1 MQYSKKQFITILL
14 VFVVSIFSYQTIVA
28 QQTFYTNGIT
38 DERNTVYAF
47 TNATIYTDYQTK
59 LLNATLLIKEGKIL
73 EVGTNITIPKGAVTQ
88 DLEGKVIYPSFI
100 DLYSEYGMPNVEKP
114 KGRSWFQLQLTPQTP
129 YAFGNNEAI
138 KAHQKASELFNPKDK
153 AAEKEAES
161 LRKLGFGT
169 LLSNQQDGIMRGT
182 SALVFLGNGT
192 SHEQLYKTDAAVGFS
207 FNKGSSS
214 QSYPSSLMGSI
225 ALLRQTYLDG
235 KWYATTPI
243 SSEDRDK
250 NLTLSSWNTLQN
262 LPQIFEVDDKMN
274 ALRADK
280 LGDEFGK
287 QYIIKGNGDEY
298 QAIDLIKNTNAS
310 FIIPLNFPDA
320 FDLND
325 PLDAQFISFTVLK
338 HWEYAASNASILEK
352 AGINF
357 AFTTDGLKDKSKFLE
372 HLRKTVAAGLSKTAA
387 LKALTYTPANLLGEE
402 NNLGVLKKGA
412 VANFIITSGDLFL
425 SKTKVHQ
432 NWVKGQ
438 KNEIVPFANSSY
450 AGVYDLTL
458 EEDGK
463 PKLYK
468 LEVSGEEDNLDY
480 KIIDGED
487 TLKAKATYEKG
498 IFALQFSPQNQIEA
512 TRLIGWYDSEGKF
525 WTGST
530 RTSGGDWIS
539 WEAKNSDSNQRIN
552 QSIGEVPK
560 VDSTLQDFKPIFPFA
575 PYAFQSQP
583 KAQTVLLKNA
593 TVWTNESEGEARG
606 ILENTDVL
614 IVNGKISKVGKKL
627 SAPNSEAKTI
637 DATGKHL
644 TSGIIDEH
652 SHIAISGG
660 VNEGVYSNSSEVRIG
675 DVINPEDVNIYRHL
689 AGGVV
694 ALQQLHGS
702 ANPIGGQ
709 SALIK
714 LRWGKTAEEMKIKG
728 APKRIKFALGENVK
742 HSNWPEYTRYPQSR
756 MGVEQFLM
764 DAFTKAKEYEAARKA
779 NPNTTRTDLQM
790 ETLLEIINGE
800 RLISCHSY
808 VASEILST
816 MRVAEKFG
824 FRVNVF
830 THILEGYKVA
840 PEMAKHGVAGS
851 TFSDWWAY
859 KYEVKDAIPYNAAL
873 MNQAG
878 VLTSINSDDA
888 EMGRRLNQEA
898 AKTVKYGGVSE
909 EEAWKFVTLNP
920 AKMLGIA
927 DRTGSIKVGK
937 DADVVLWSDN
947 PLSIYAKAEKTF
959 VDGILYFDREND
971 KRLRQELAKERERI
985 IQKMIA
991 AKKEGAPTM
1000 DVKFKKEHL
1009 WDCEEWQFDYWNTL
1023 NDEE

>member
-1 MQYSKKQFITILL
+1 MQNSKNQFFIALL
-14 VFVVSIFSYQTIVA
+14 VFVVSVLSYEKTVA

-38 DERNTVYAF
+38 DERTSVYAF

-59 LLNATLLIKEGKIL
+59 ISDATLIIKDGKIL
-73 EVGTNITIPKGAVTQ
+73 EVGTNITVPKGAITQ
-88 DLEGKVIYPSFI
+88 DLKGKIIYPSFI
-100 DLYSEYGMPNVEKP
+100 DLYSDYGMPAIEK
-114 KGRSWFQLQLTPQTP
+114 GSSSRRQLQLNPSSP
-129 YAFGNNEAI
+129 HAFGNNQAV
-138 KAHQKASELFNPKDK
+138 KAHHKASEMFNPTDK
-153 AAEKEAES
+153 TAEKEAEG

-169 LLSNQQDGIMRGT
+169 LLSGQQDGIVRGT

-192 SHEQLYKTDAAVGFS
+192 AHDQLYKTDAAAGFS

-235 KWYATTPI
+235 KWYATG
-243 SSEDRDK
+243 SSKEK
-250 NLTLSSWNTLQN
+250 NLTLSAWNTLQN
-262 LPQIFEVDDKMN
+262 LPQIFEVSDKTN

-287 QYIIKGNGDEY
+287 QYIFKGNGDEY
-298 QAIDLIKNTNAS
+298 QAIELLKNTNAS
-310 FIIPLNFPDA
+310 FIIPLTYPDA
-320 FDLND
+320 FDVND
-325 PLDAQFISFTVLK
+325 PLDAQFISFTALK

-372 HLRKTVAAGLSKTAA
+372 HLRKAVGAGLSKTAA
-387 LKALTYTPANLLGEE
+387 LKALTHTPANLIGEG

-412 VANFIITSGDLFL
+412 IANFIITSGDLFL
-425 SKTKVHQ
+425 SKTKIHQ

-458 EEDGK
+458 EEEGK

-480 KIIDGED
+480 KVIDGKD

-512 TRLIGWYDSEGKF
+512 TRLTGWYDSEGKF
-525 WTGST
+525 WSGST
-530 RTSGGDWIS
+530 RTSGGKWVN
-539 WEAKNSDSNQRIN
+539 WQAKNSDSNQKIN
-552 QSIGEVPK
+552 QAIGDAPK
-560 VDSTLQDFKPIFPFA
+560 VDSTLQAFKPTFPFA
-575 PYAFQSQP
+575 PYAFQTQP
-583 KAQTVLLKNA
+583 KAETVLIKNA
-593 TVWTNESEGEARG
+593 TVWTNEADG

-614 IVNGKISKVGKKL
+614 LVNGKISKIGKNI
-627 SAPNSEAKTI
+627 SAPSGSKTI
-637 DATGKHL
+637 DGTGKHL

-660 VNEGVYSNSSEVRIG
+660 VNEGVYANSSEVRIA

-709 SALIK
+709 SAVVK

-728 APKRIKFALGENVK
+728 APERIKFALGENVK
-742 HSNWPEYTRYPQSR
+742 HSNWAEYSRYPQSR
-756 MGVEQFLM
+756 MGVEQFLT
-764 DAFTKAKEYEAARKA
+764 DAFTRAKEYEAAKKA
-779 NPNTTRTDLQM
+779 NPTTTRTDLQL
-790 ETLLEIINGE
+790 ETLLEIINGQ

-824 FRVNVF
+824 FKINVF

-840 PEMAKHGVAGS
+840 PEMAKHGVGGS

-859 KYEVKDAIPYNAAL
+859 KYEVKDAIPYNAAI

-937 DADVVLWSDN
+937 DGDIVLWSDN

-971 KRLRQELAKERERI
+971 KNLRQELAVERERI
-985 IQKMIA
+985 IQKMIS
-991 AKKEGAPTM
+991 AKKDGAPTM
-1000 DVKFKKEHL
+1000 GVKFKKEHL
-1009 WDCEEWQFDYWNTL
+1009 WDCEENDFDYWNTV
-1023 NDEE
+1023 NDGE